1 MKKSKIPPLGV
12 RPSYMYILQCK
23 EQRIIELQQAICGF
37 IKANRPIPDTIIIE
51 YNDLTNDLE
60 IEE

>member
-1 MKKSKIPPLGV
+1 MKKTKIPPLGV

-23 EQRIIELQQAICGF
+23 EQRIIELQQAICRF